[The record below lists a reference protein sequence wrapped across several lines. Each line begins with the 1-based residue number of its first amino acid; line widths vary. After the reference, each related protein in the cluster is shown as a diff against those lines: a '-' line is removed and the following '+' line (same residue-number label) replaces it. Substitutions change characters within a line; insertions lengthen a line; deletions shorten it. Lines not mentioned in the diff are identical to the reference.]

1 MATKKKKKT
10 KPKKAARRSASTQQ
24 ARKRASPK
32 KSAKKKSAKKVAA
45 PNRAAAKRTSS
56 KKTSRGQTRTATSQ
70 NSPDRSRRSSPL
82 SSERE
87 ISRSRSGE
95 QSGDLQGLSKVE
107 SVDSESVDE
116 LMEEGNAFEAGV
128 ISGVEDAG
136 KRYDKE
142 VRTREVPEDDVPEEY
157 LDKD

>member
-10 KPKKAARRSASTQQ
+10 KAKKAASRTASTKKQT
-24 ARKRASPK
+24 RKRKSPK
-32 KSAKKKSAKKVAA
+32 KLAKKKSAKKVAPSNKA
-45 PNRAAAKRTSS
+45 VAKRTTS
-56 KKTSRGQTRTATSQ
+56 KKSSRG
-70 NSPDRSRRSSPL
+70 PSRRLNPS

-87 ISRSRSGE
+87 TSRSHSGE
-95 QSGDLQGLSKVE
+95 QAGDMQGLSNVE

-136 KRYDKE
+136 RRYDKE